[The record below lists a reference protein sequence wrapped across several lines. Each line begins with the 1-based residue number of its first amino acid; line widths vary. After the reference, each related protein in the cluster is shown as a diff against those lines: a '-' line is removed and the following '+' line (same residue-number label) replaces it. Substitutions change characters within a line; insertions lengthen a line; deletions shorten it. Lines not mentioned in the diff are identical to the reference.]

1 MSTVNT
7 SKFSFVWGGIPSRG
21 FADGD
26 AVAVAWDNAV
36 VVAYSGTRGEGTLVN
51 GKDSSGK
58 ITVRLQNNSVTIK
71 EYTQLFESIVSGQD
85 EAPEFTYKKRDGSEQ
100 ITITGTCN
108 LEKHPDEKSS
118 KEMPVCELV
127 FVSANMVK
135 ERS

>member
-7 SKFSFVWGGIPSRG
+7 TKFSFVWGNIPARG

-26 AVAVAWDNAV
+26 AVAVSWDNAV
-36 VVAYSGTRGEGTLVN
+36 VVAYSGTRGEGALVN
-51 GKDSSGK
+51 SKDASGK
-58 ITVRLQNNSVTIK
+58 IVVRLQNNSVTIE
-71 EYTQLFESIVSGQD
+71 EYTRLFESVVAGES
-85 EAPEFTYKKRDGSEQ
+85 EASEFTYKKRDGTEE
-100 ITITGTCN
+100 IAITGTCN